1 MDGKQNLLEAEMT
14 ENTFSQWLSGLDFE
28 YWSTGQHKIEAP
40 AFFEKWAKGEA
51 VLLDVRA
58 PEERGFM
65 SFQFALEIPINELPA
80 RLNEIPRDKLV
91 ATFCTAG
98 DRSNVAFAY
107 LHTQGFDNVRIISG
121 GYASVIP
128 EIWPGKVRKT
138 LQAKNG

>member
-1 MDGKQNLLEAEMT
+1 MT
-14 ENTFSQWLSGLDFE
+14 ESTFSQWLSGLDFE
-28 YWSTGQHKIEAP
+28 FWSTGQHKIEAP

-58 PEERGFM
+58 PEEKKFM
-65 SFQFALEIPINELPA
+65 VFPFALEIPINELPA
-80 RLNEIPRDKLV
+80 RLNEIPHDKLV

-107 LHTQGFDNVRIISG
+107 LLMQGFDNVRIISG

-128 EIWPGKVRKT
+128 EIWPGKVRK
-138 LQAKNG
+138 LIQSKA

>member
-1 MDGKQNLLEAEMT
+1 MT
-14 ENTFSQWLSGLDFE
+14 ENIFSQWLSGLDFE

-51 VLLDVRA
+51 ILLDVRA
-58 PEERGFM
+58 PAEREFM
-65 SFQFALEIPINELPA
+65 AFPFALEIPINELPA

-107 LHTQGFDNVRIISG
+107 LHIQGFDNVRIISG

-128 EIWPGKVRKT
+128 ELWPGKVRKMI
-138 LQAKNG
+138 QSKV

>member
-1 MDGKQNLLEAEMT
+1 MT

-51 VLLDVRA
+51 VLLDVRTS
-58 PEERGFM
+58 EERGFT
-65 SFQFALEIPINELPA
+65 SFPFSLEIPVNELPA

-128 EIWPGKVRKT
+128 ELWPGKVRKMI
-138 LQAKNG
+138 QSKV